1 MELTRHQGL
10 GNVFLIALLEE
21 LPENPSEAA
30 RKYCDSVNGI
40 GADGLIFGTPPSENS
55 NAISRFNLF
64 NKDGG
69 RAELSGNGLRCFAQA
84 LFMSSKVSKFD
95 FNVETDVGL
104 RSIKIEELSTENE
117 MRVNAEIGEGALL
130 EVLESNCFEESGV
143 LRAAKVNIGNPHL
156 LGEVENF
163 EDFELEGFAISE
175 NAKAAPLGINVH
187 LIEIDSSSSIRM
199 RHWERGVGI
208 TEACGTGACAA
219 AFVASRWGQTGSTV
233 TVHMPGGS
241 GVISIDESISLS
253 GPAVFM
259 DRHEVG
265 NG

>member
-1 MELTRHQGL
+1 M
-10 GNVFLIALLEE
+10 
-21 LPENPSEAA
+21 
-30 RKYCDSVNGI
+30 K
-40 GADGLIFGTPPSENS
+40 
-55 NAISRFNLF
+55 
-64 NKDGG
+64 
-69 RAELSGNGLRCFAQA
+69 
-84 LFMSSKVSKFD
+84 
-95 FNVETDVGL
+95 
-104 RSIKIEELSTENE
+104 
-117 MRVNAEIGEGALL
+117 VNAEIGEGALL

-143 LRAAKVNIGNPHL
+143 LRAAKVDIGNPHL
-156 LGEVENF
+156 LVEVENF

-253 GPAVFM
+253 GPAVFI
-259 DRHEVG
+259 DRHEVD

>member
-95 FNVETDVGL
+95 FDVETDVGL

-117 MRVNAEIGEGALL
+117 MKVNAEIGEGALL

-143 LRAAKVNIGNPHL
+143 LRAAKVDIGNPHL
-156 LGEVENF
+156 IVEVENF
-163 EDFELEGFAISE
+163 DDFEIEGFAVRE
-175 NAKAAPLGINVH
+175 NEKASPIGINVH
-187 LIEIDSSSSIRM
+187 LIKVDDPSNIRM
-199 RHWERGVGI
+199 RHWERGVGS
-208 TEACGTGACAA
+208 TEACGTGACAGV
-219 AFVASRWGQTGSTV
+219 FVTSEWGQTGSV
-233 TVHMPGGS
+233 VNVHMPGGS
-241 GVISIDESISLS
+241 GRVSIDQSITLS

-259 DRHEVG
+259 DRHTVD

>member
-95 FNVETDVGL
+95 FDVETDVGL
-104 RSIKIEELSTENE
+104 RSIKIEEL
-117 MRVNAEIGEGALL
+117 
-130 EVLESNCFEESGV
+130 
-143 LRAAKVNIGNPHL
+143 
-156 LGEVENF
+156 
-163 EDFELEGFAISE
+163 
-175 NAKAAPLGINVH
+175 
-187 LIEIDSSSSIRM
+187 
-199 RHWERGVGI
+199 
-208 TEACGTGACAA
+208 
-219 AFVASRWGQTGSTV
+219 
-233 TVHMPGGS
+233 
-241 GVISIDESISLS
+241 
-253 GPAVFM
+253 
-259 DRHEVG
+259 
-265 NG
+265 